1 MEFTIGQIDQL
12 GKCLRDDKEISQQ
25 DLDTLQEYRKS
36 YSEALPFIFESLRKI
51 VVSQDNKALV
61 TFRIKRIDTIINKLR
76 RFKNKDGKGDMRL
89 SRMWDIAG
97 CRCILLSDDEKKI
110 FKVAEEL
117 RASKDILER
126 RSPYDHV
133 TEPKPDGYRSYHM
146 YVYRKEQE
154 KPIEVQIRNKEMHS
168 WATLVE
174 IFDILYGLGIKEGNK
189 ANLQQ
194 QFLLLYSRKKN
205 MTIEDGLKMIKI
217 ESKLQ
222 IFDDMCKMFSN
233 NYTLVR
239 RQWAVRRK
247 GANYLVLE
255 AGKGYPTYIEA
266 FSSFNDA
273 ENCYYEKYLQRRNTN
288 LVMVYSRSSDF
299 KDISFAY
306 SNYILSVHSFFFDY
320 KRIIENCIIESVHAN
335 DTITILKLMKIYKRI
350 ILRYFE
356 CLHEEINALNN
367 ELRPNEAPAIYQL
380 EWKMDLDKEIKNWQE
395 SVKIFLRKLKLSVAQ
410 MNNSRFHDGLF
421 SIYFRILSHG
431 IKKRMLR

>member
-1 MEFTIGQIDQL
+1 MFFSVGQIDQL
-12 GKCLRDDKEISQQ
+12 GKRLRDDQEVSQQ
-25 DLDTLQEYRKS
+25 DLDMLQEYRKS
-36 YSEALPFIFESLRKI
+36 YSDALPFIFEHLRKI
-51 VVSQDNKALV
+51 AVSQDNKALV

-76 RFKNKDGKGDMRL
+76 RYKSKDGKGDMRL

-97 CRCILLSDDEKKI
+97 CRCIILSDDEKKI
-110 FKVAEEL
+110 FKIAEGL
-117 RASKDILER
+117 RASKDIIER
-126 RSPYDHV
+126 RSPNDYV
-133 TEPKPDGYRSYHM
+133 TDAKLDGYRSYHM

-205 MTIEDGLKMIKI
+205 MTIEDGLNMIKI

-239 RQWAVRRK
+239 QQWAVRHK

-255 AGKGYPTYIEA
+255 AGKGYPTSIDA
-266 FSSFNDA
+266 FASFNEA

-320 KRIIENCIIESVHAN
+320 KRVIENCIIEFVRAN
-335 DTITILKLMKIYKRI
+335 DTISILKLMRTYKRI

-356 CLHEEINALNN
+356 CLHEEIGALNN
-367 ELRPNEAPAIYQL
+367 VARQNEYPAIYQL
-380 EWKMDLDKEIKNWQE
+380 EWKRDLDKEIWNWQD
-395 SVKIFLRKLKLSVAQ
+395 SVKVFLRKLKLSVAQ
-410 MNNSRFHDGLF
+410 MNNSRFHDWLF
-421 SIYFRILSHG
+421 SIYFKVLSHG
-431 IKKRMLR
+431 IRKRMQ